1 MRGVLS
7 ATRRWLAQAAKA
19 EAEKQTVVLA
29 QVGLGWPYRLSTRRD
44 PSRRVRSLRWKDPA
58 SARWL
63 RHKAGLA
70 GVRVCVCERKAAADW
85 FRCVRTTRR

>member
-1 MRGVLS
+1 VH
-7 ATRRWLAQAAKA
+7 
-19 EAEKQTVVLA
+19 
-29 QVGLGWPYRLSTRRD
+29 

-70 GVRVCVCERKAAADW
+70 GVRVCVCERKGVRVRLCVCACVCVHV
-85 FRCVRTTRR
+85 CVRLSLLAEENRGRCRVLS